1 MNGKSIHILSTS
13 ANLLGFV
20 FFVLASIKSLG
31 VPHAGFIDETASMC
45 ILLFAVSCLLSFLS
59 MRSKS
64 DARSQRYELIADYLF
79 FAGLLIMTLIS
90 LLLAFDFV
98 QF

>member
-1 MNGKSIHILSTS
+1 LSTS

-31 VPHAGFIDETASMC
+31 VPHSGFIDEIASIC
-45 ILLFAVSCLLSFLS
+45 IALFAISCMLSFAS
-59 MRSKS
+59 VRSAS
-64 DARSQRYELIADYLF
+64 DVRSRRFELIADYLF
-79 FAGLLIMTLIS
+79 FSGLLIMTTIS

-98 QF
+98 EF